1 MKIRHEDER
10 EGRDRGGEMMRTEK
24 PNKGKSN
31 RLQRTPLA
39 FANVGHLLFDLFLD
53 VSIALLDLSI
63 RHAGLG

>member
-31 RLQRTPLA
+31 QLQRTPLA
-39 FANVGHLLFDLFLD
+39 FANLFDLFLD
-53 VSIALLDLSI
+53 VRIALLDLSI
-63 RHAGLG
+63 RHAELR